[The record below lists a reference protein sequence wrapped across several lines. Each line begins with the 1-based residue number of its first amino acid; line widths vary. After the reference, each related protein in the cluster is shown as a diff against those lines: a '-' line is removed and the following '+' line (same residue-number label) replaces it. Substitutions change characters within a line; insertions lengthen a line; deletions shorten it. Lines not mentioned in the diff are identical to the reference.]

1 MRVGPSK
8 VTPALTD
15 QPDTSAEETEAP
27 ASAPA
32 AERRSRSVGNFFRTA
47 EIDTRLLGMIGA
59 LIVIW
64 IAFNIM
70 SGGTFLTARNL
81 WNLTVQTSV
90 VAIMATG
97 MVLII
102 VTRNIDLSVG
112 SMLAAIGMAMALLQ
126 AEILPDIFGIGHPM
140 IWIVSLAAGIA
151 MGAAIGGL
159 QGAIVAYVG
168 VPSFI
173 VTLGGL
179 LVWRGVAWW
188 MASGRTIAPMDGTFQ
203 VFGGGS
209 RGTIGGTWTWIIGIA
224 ACLGIVVLLVSRR
237 RQRIRFGFQPRP
249 MWAEVGLGVVACAVV
264 LGAVAVINSY
274 PMPELL
280 ARKYAEENGLAW
292 PEGGLI
298 IPQGLAAPVLIAIV
312 VAIVMQFV
320 ATRTRYGRYVYAIGG
335 NPEAANLAGI
345 KSRWTIVKT
354 FMLLGVLIAIA
365 AAVQIARLNAA
376 TSGMGQLAELY
387 VIAAAVIGGTSL
399 SGGVGTIPGAVLGAL
414 VMQSLVSGMVLMG
427 VEAPLQDVVVGI
439 VLIAAVALDSFYQ
452 RKAV

>member
-1 MRVGPSK
+1 M
-8 VTPALTD
+8 
-15 QPDTSAEETEAP
+15 PDTNAEETVAAPP
-27 ASAPA
+27 ASTAGKSSGGIA
-32 AERRSRSVGNFFRTA
+32 GFFRTA

-59 LIVIW
+59 LIVMW
-64 IAFNIM
+64 IGFNIM

-112 SMLAAIGMAMALLQ
+112 SALAAIGMAMALLQ
-126 AEILPDIFGIGHPM
+126 TEILPDIFGIGHPA
-140 IWIVSLAAGIA
+140 IWIISLAAGIA

-188 MASGRTIAPMDGTFQ
+188 MASGRTIAPMDATFQ
-203 VFGGGS
+203 IFGGGA

-224 ACLGIVVLLVSRR
+224 ACIGIIALLVSRR
-237 RQRIRFGFQPRP
+237 RQRIKFGFQPRP
-249 MWAEVGLGVVACAVV
+249 MWAEIGIGAVACAVV
-264 LGAVAVINSY
+264 IGAVAVINSY

-280 ARKYAEENGLAW
+280 ARKYAEENGIAW
-292 PEGGLI
+292 PEGGLTI
-298 IPQGLAAPVLIAIV
+298 AQGLAAPVLVALV
-312 VAIVMQFV
+312 VALVMQFV

-335 NPEAANLAGI
+335 NPEAAELAGV
-345 KSRWTIVKT
+345 KTRWTIVKT
-354 FMLLGVLIAIA
+354 FMLMGVLVAIA
-365 AAVQIARLNAA
+365 AAVLIARLNAA
-376 TSGMGQLAELY
+376 TSGMGQLSELY

-399 SGGVGTIPGAVLGAL
+399 AGGVGTIPGAVLGAL
-414 VMQSLVSGMVLMG
+414 VMQSLISGMVLMG
-427 VEAPLQDVVVGI
+427 VDAPLQDIVVGI
-439 VLIAAVALDSFYQ
+439 VLIVAVALDSFYQ

>member
-1 MRVGPSK
+1 
-8 VTPALTD
+8 LTD
-15 QPDTSAEETEAP
+15 QPDTSAADAAAETTTP
-27 ASAPA
+27 ASPA
-32 AERRSRSVGNFFRTA
+32 DKGSRSFGNLFRSA

-97 MVLII
+97 MVLVI

-112 SMLAAIGMAMALLQ
+112 SVLAAVGMAMALLQ

-140 IWIVSLAAGIA
+140 VWIVSLAAGIA

-159 QGAIVAYVG
+159 QGVIIAYVG

-188 MASGRTIAPMDGTFQ
+188 MASGRTIAPMDATFQ
-203 VFGGGS
+203 IFGGGS

-224 ACLGIVVLLVSRR
+224 ACIGIVVLLVTRR
-237 RQRIRFGFQPRP
+237 RQRIKFGFQPRP
-249 MWAEVGLGVVACAVV
+249 MWAEIALGVVACGVV
-264 LGAVAVINSY
+264 IGAVAIINSY
-274 PMPELL
+274 PMPERL
-280 ARKYAEENGLAW
+280 AMQYAEENGIAW
-292 PEGGLI
+292 PEGGLS
-298 IPQGLAAPVLIAIV
+298 IPLGLAAPVLVAIV
-312 VAIVMQFV
+312 VTIVMQFV

-354 FMLLGVLIAIA
+354 FMLLGVLISIA
-365 AAVQIARLNAA
+365 SAVQIARLNAA

-399 SGGVGTIPGAVLGAL
+399 AGGVGTIPGAVLGAL

>member
-1 MRVGPSK
+1 M
-8 VTPALTD
+8 TD
-15 QPDTSAEETEAP
+15 QPDTSAADAAAETTTP
-27 ASAPA
+27 ASPA
-32 AERRSRSVGNFFRTA
+32 DKGSRSFGNLFRSA

-97 MVLII
+97 MVLVI

-112 SMLAAIGMAMALLQ
+112 SVLAAVGMAMALLQ

-140 IWIVSLAAGIA
+140 VWIVSLAAGIA

-159 QGAIVAYVG
+159 QGVIIAYVG

-188 MASGRTIAPMDGTFQ
+188 MASGRTIAPMDATFQ
-203 VFGGGS
+203 IFGGGS

-224 ACLGIVVLLVSRR
+224 ACIGIVVLLVTRR
-237 RQRIRFGFQPRP
+237 RQRIKFGFQPRP
-249 MWAEVGLGVVACAVV
+249 MWAEIALGVVACGVV
-264 LGAVAVINSY
+264 IGAVAIINSY
-274 PMPELL
+274 PMPERL
-280 ARKYAEENGLAW
+280 AMQYAEENGIAW
-292 PEGGLI
+292 PEGGLS
-298 IPQGLAAPVLIAIV
+298 IPLGLAAPVLVAIV
-312 VAIVMQFV
+312 VTIVMQFV

-354 FMLLGVLIAIA
+354 FMLLGVLISIA
-365 AAVQIARLNAA
+365 SAVQIARLNAA

-399 SGGVGTIPGAVLGAL
+399 AGGVGTIPGAVLGAL

>member
-1 MRVGPSK
+1 M
-8 VTPALTD
+8 TD
-15 QPDTSAEETEAP
+15 QPDTSAAD
-27 ASAPA
+27 AA
-32 AERRSRSVGNFFRTA
+32 AEATAPPSRTEKGPRSFGSLFRSA

-97 MVLII
+97 MVLVI

-112 SMLAAIGMAMALLQ
+112 SVLAAVGMAMALLQ

-140 IWIVSLAAGIA
+140 VWIVSLAAGIA

-159 QGAIVAYVG
+159 QGVIIAYVG

-188 MASGRTIAPMDGTFQ
+188 MASGRTIAPMDATFQ
-203 VFGGGS
+203 IFGGGS

-224 ACLGIVVLLVSRR
+224 ACIGIVVLLVTRR
-237 RQRIRFGFQPRP
+237 RQRIKFGFQPRP
-249 MWAEVGLGVVACAVV
+249 VWAEIALGVVACGVV
-264 LGAVAVINSY
+264 IGAVAVINSY
-274 PMPELL
+274 PMPERL
-280 ARKYAEENGLAW
+280 AMQYAEENGIAW
-292 PEGGLI
+292 PEGGLS
-298 IPQGLAAPVLIAIV
+298 IPLGLAAPVLVAIV
-312 VAIVMQFV
+312 VTIVMQFV

-354 FMLLGVLIAIA
+354 FMLLGVLISIA
-365 AAVQIARLNAA
+365 SAVQIARLNAA

-399 SGGVGTIPGAVLGAL
+399 AGGVGTIPGAVLGAL